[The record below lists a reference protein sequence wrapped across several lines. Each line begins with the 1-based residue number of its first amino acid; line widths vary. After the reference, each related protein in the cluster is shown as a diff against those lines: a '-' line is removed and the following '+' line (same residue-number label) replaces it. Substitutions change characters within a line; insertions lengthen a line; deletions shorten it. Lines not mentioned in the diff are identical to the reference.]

1 MKTKMIYKLILIFIL
16 CILLQISMNYV
27 VEAVT
32 AFTIDDCPYDIEF
45 VKIDTEFYLS
55 MGIDTQGYL
64 WAWGHSNY
72 EVFGEEGITASNAPK
87 KVSETLRFKDFA
99 VSDDH
104 ILAIGIDGSLYAW
117 GDNRNGQLGDGGLI
131 KSVQPKRIK
140 SGTKFSQIAVS
151 KGNGSMAIDTD
162 GNLWAWGSYTGGLGL
177 GNITG
182 NVLTPQKVSESIK
195 FSKVTMGGLHT
206 LAIDIN
212 GKLYTWGNNLH
223 GQLGNGTKDYL
234 STNVP
239 TLIMSNK
246 SFKEVAAATQY
257 SMAIDTNGNIWAW
270 GSNDEGQLGDGTIV
284 SSNVPKQI
292 TSGKVFNKID
302 AGSGGLTNEGASFAI
317 DNEGKLWS
325 WGTNSRYWLGSEEKE
340 NVLQPSKVL
349 EQLTFKEISAGQY
362 YAIGIDVN
370 GESWSWGYFAY
381 SAKATGMYA
390 PENKAIRFTGDDYVV
405 TFKDG
410 TRVVKTENVKFN
422 KSATPPALEKV
433 GYTLS
438 WDNNYKN
445 IMEDITVNAV
455 WEQSTYKVTLEPN
468 GGTIN
473 SGNVTSYTYGV
484 GANLPINVTRKN
496 YTLVGWY
503 DNKELTGEAISAIGT
518 NEKGDKTYYAKWLA
532 DEYRFAVNSPYE
544 LINTITDRISPYT
557 TKEEFVKHIQT
568 NGEIVKIENAKGQVI
583 ENDEYVTTAS
593 TLYIEYL
600 GEEYTYS
607 LVVIGDIDRNGKL
620 TVTDL
625 SMMNQVL
632 IDSLIPDALQKRA
645 ADIDASKKITI
656 TDLSM
661 INQALVGSIN
671 L

>member
-239 TLIMSNK
+239 TLS
-246 SFKEVAAATQY
+246 
-257 SMAIDTNGNIWAW
+257 
-270 GSNDEGQLGDGTIV
+270 IV
-284 SSNVPKQI
+284 WQ
-292 TSGKVFNKID
+292 
-302 AGSGGLTNEGASFAI
+302 
-317 DNEGKLWS
+317 
-325 WGTNSRYWLGSEEKE
+325 
-340 NVLQPSKVL
+340 
-349 EQLTFKEISAGQY
+349 
-362 YAIGIDVN
+362 
-370 GESWSWGYFAY
+370 
-381 SAKATGMYA
+381 
-390 PENKAIRFTGDDYVV
+390 
-405 TFKDG
+405 
-410 TRVVKTENVKFN
+410 
-422 KSATPPALEKV
+422 
-433 GYTLS
+433 
-438 WDNNYKN
+438 
-445 IMEDITVNAV
+445 
-455 WEQSTYKVTLEPN
+455 
-468 GGTIN
+468 
-473 SGNVTSYTYGV
+473 
-484 GANLPINVTRKN
+484 
-496 YTLVGWY
+496 
-503 DNKELTGEAISAIGT
+503 
-518 NEKGDKTYYAKWLA
+518 
-532 DEYRFAVNSPYE
+532 
-544 LINTITDRISPYT
+544 
-557 TKEEFVKHIQT
+557 
-568 NGEIVKIENAKGQVI
+568 
-583 ENDEYVTTAS
+583 
-593 TLYIEYL
+593 
-600 GEEYTYS
+600 
-607 LVVIGDIDRNGKL
+607 
-620 TVTDL
+620 
-625 SMMNQVL
+625 
-632 IDSLIPDALQKRA
+632 
-645 ADIDASKKITI
+645 
-656 TDLSM
+656 
-661 INQALVGSIN
+661 
-671 L
+671 